1 MARDPS
7 GHSVRG
13 LISGGYSVYQMSELE
28 PQRPA
33 QRASNADREQV
44 AKILQ
49 DAAAEN
55 RISFDELAERLDATY
70 AAKTLA
76 ELEPLTADLP
86 AGSSVLP
93 AFSAPSSAVRIGGT
107 PGPGT
112 SIAIFG
118 GSEKKGTWV
127 VPTDHKAIAVM
138 GGVDLDLTDAT
149 FAEREVTITAFAMF
163 GGIDITVPDDV
174 TVNVHGIGIFGGF
187 SSRDYQGPPGAPVI
201 NVKGLALF
209 GGVDVHRAKKNRN
222 RAIDS

>member
-1 MARDPS
+1 
-7 GHSVRG
+7 
-13 LISGGYSVYQMSELE
+13 MSELE

-70 AAKTLA
+70 AAKTFA

-86 AGSSVLP
+86 AGSSVLS
-93 AFSAPSSAVRIGGT
+93 ASSSFSSGEARIGGL

-127 VPTDHKAIAVM
+127 VPKNHNAIAVM
-138 GGVDLDLTDAT
+138 GGVELDLTNSR
-149 FAEREVTITAFAMF
+149 FAEPEVTITAFAMF
-163 GGIDITVPDDV
+163 GGIDITVPDDA
-174 TVNVHGIGIFGGF
+174 TVHVHGIGIFGGF

-209 GGVDVHRAKKNRN
+209 GGVDVHRAKNRGNNRGN